1 MTIRV
6 PTCSKCARSS
16 ILHQA
21 YSGQDLCRAHLLES
35 VRKRV
40 ARELRAQVRIPD
52 HHDPTNPFR
61 ILVAVSGGKD
71 SSVLLERM
79 VDLLG
84 PRQDVELLAACVD
97 EGIEGYRTPSL
108 ESARALCARLG
119 VPFHTVT
126 YPELGFREMDE
137 VVRRLPMIGKE
148 HSEASGLAPCS
159 FCGVFRRRGLQ
170 YLARSTGA
178 HLLAF
183 GHNLDDMAQTV
194 MMNLQKGDVRRT
206 LRMAPH
212 TNREVPGLIP
222 RIVPL
227 RFIPEQEIMAYAKE
241 IGLEIHH
248 DECPHAEGALRWRHR
263 SRIAQMESEVPGTRQ
278 GLVRFVD
285 GLRAMIEDTPTGP
298 DAVPCPQ
305 CGSMGSGTSVCRAC
319 EMRGWITQ
327 DDR

>member
-21 YSGQDLCRAHLLES
+21 YSGQDLCRAHLWRAS
-35 VRKRV
+35 GSV

-52 HHDPTNPFR
+52 HHDPTNPYR

-79 VDLLG
+79 VNLLG

-126 YPELGFREMDE
+126 YPELGFKEMDE

-248 DECPHAEGALRWRHR
+248 DECPHAEERFDGGIVHGSHRWNPRF
-263 SRIAQMESEVPGTRQ
+263 Q
-278 GLVRFVD
+278 GH
-285 GLRAMIEDTPTGP
+285 G
-298 DAVPCPQ
+298 
-305 CGSMGSGTSVCRAC
+305 MG
-319 EMRGWITQ
+319 W
-327 DDR
+327 

>member
-1 MTIRV
+1 MWSCWSR
-6 PTCSKCARSS
+6 
-16 ILHQA
+16 
-21 YSGQDLCRAHLLES
+21 
-35 VRKRV
+35 
-40 ARELRAQVRIPD
+40 
-52 HHDPTNPFR
+52 
-61 ILVAVSGGKD
+61 
-71 SSVLLERM
+71 
-79 VDLLG
+79 
-84 PRQDVELLAACVD
+84 CVD

-263 SRIAQMESEVPGTRQ
+263 SRIAQMESEVPGTRH

>member
-21 YSGQDLCRAHLLES
+21 YSGRIYVGLISWRA
-35 VRKRV
+35 
-40 ARELRAQVRIPD
+40 
-52 HHDPTNPFR
+52 
-61 ILVAVSGGKD
+61 SGGALLGN
-71 SSVLLERM
+71 SVLRFGFQTTTIQPTHTESSSLSQE
-79 VDLLG
+79 
-84 PRQDVELLAACVD
+84 E
-97 EGIEGYRTPSL
+97 RTPRFSSRGWWISSDHDRMWSCWL
-108 ESARALCARLG
+108 HVWMRASKDIEHHRLNLPAPSAPDYG

-194 MMNLQKGDVRRT
+194 
-206 LRMAPH
+206 A
-212 TNREVPGLIP
+212 
-222 RIVPL
+222 
-227 RFIPEQEIMAYAKE
+227 
-241 IGLEIHH
+241 
-248 DECPHAEGALRWRHR
+248 
-263 SRIAQMESEVPGTRQ
+263 
-278 GLVRFVD
+278 
-285 GLRAMIEDTPTGP
+285 
-298 DAVPCPQ
+298 
-305 CGSMGSGTSVCRAC
+305 
-319 EMRGWITQ
+319 
-327 DDR
+327 

>member
-1 MTIRV
+1 MLRFGFQTTTIQ
-6 PTCSKCARSS
+6 PTHTESS
-16 ILHQA
+16 SLSQEE
-21 YSGQDLCRAHLLES
+21 RT
-35 VRKRV
+35 
-40 ARELRAQVRIPD
+40 P
-52 HHDPTNPFR
+52 P
-61 ILVAVSGGKD
+61 
-71 SSVLLERM
+71 VLLERM

-84 PRQDVELLAACVD
+84 PRQDVELLGVCVD

-206 LRMAPH
+206 VRMAPH

-222 RIVPL
+222 GSCHCGSSLSRRSWPMP
-227 RFIPEQEIMAYAKE
+227 RRSGWRSIMTSA
-241 IGLEIHH
+241 
-248 DECPHAEGALRWRHR
+248 PMPRGALRWRHR
-263 SRIAQMESEVPGTRQ
+263 SRIAQMESEVPGTRH

-285 GLRAMIEDTPTGP
+285 GLRAMIKDTPTGP